1 MSNKLNIV
9 ITGASSGIGFELTK
23 QLLDKGH
30 TIYTISRKVDQLEQL
45 KTNNTFDNLNIIKFD
60 LNENDYSVIKD
71 KLKGVTVN
79 RLVNNAGLLIN
90 KPFLELSDNDFEK
103 QYKVNVFA
111 VMKLTQTLF
120 PNMKAHKSAICNITS
135 MGGINGSSKFPGLSG
150 YSSSKGALSI
160 LTECLAEEFKE
171 YGINV
176 NALALGAVQT
186 EMLEEAFPG
195 YEANVSP
202 VEMAAYISNFLL
214 NDIKLFNGKIIRV
227 SNSTP

>member
-1 MSNKLNIV
+1 MNKKLNIIV
-9 ITGASSGIGFELTK
+9 TGASSGIGFELTK
-23 QLLDKGH
+23 QLLDLGH
-30 TIYTISRKVDQLEQL
+30 NVYTISRKVDRLEGI
-45 KTNNTFDNLNIIKFD
+45 KNDYSYDNLNIIEFD
-60 LNENDYSVIKD
+60 LNKGDYNSVKER
-71 KLKGVTVN
+71 LKGITIN

-90 KPFLELSDNDFEK
+90 KSFLDLSIEDFEL

-111 VMKLTQTLF
+111 VAKLIKTVF
-120 PNMKAHKSAICNITS
+120 PNFQNNESAICNITS
-135 MGGINGSSKFPGLSG
+135 MGGINGSAKFPGLSG

-160 LTECLAEEFKE
+160 LTECLAEEFKD

-195 YEANVSP
+195 YKANVLAN
-202 VEMAAYISNFLL
+202 EMASYIRNFIL
-214 NDIKLFNGKIIRV
+214 NDIKLFNGKIISV